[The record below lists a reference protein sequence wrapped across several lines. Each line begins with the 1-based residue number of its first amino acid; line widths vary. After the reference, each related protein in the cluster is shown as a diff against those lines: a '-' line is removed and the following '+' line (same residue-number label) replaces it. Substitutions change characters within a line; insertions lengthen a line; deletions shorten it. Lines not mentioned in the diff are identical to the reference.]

1 MASDPLTIRRPRVA
15 WVYVLVAIMFGV
27 LALIIVLQDVGGQN
41 KNATT
46 WITILNLVTGL
57 FSVGGALGY
66 SLRKNWGLVAFGLS
80 VLGHF
85 INHGYLMV
93 SLIHVGR
100 ASFAGLIGLSV
111 IPILAGGT
119 LIGMILER
127 QREGA
132 LRY

>member
-1 MASDPLTIRRPRVA
+1 MRYFQKRFRIYYGFRPFDPKTTTGGMGFRARSDNVRSAGNDHCSSRCRRP
-15 WVYVLVAIMFGV
+15 
-27 LALIIVLQDVGGQN
+27 N

-66 SLRKNWGLVAFGLS
+66 SLRKNWGLGAFGIS
-80 VLGHF
+80 VLGHI

-100 ASFAGLIGLSV
+100 ASVAG
-111 IPILAGGT
+111 
-119 LIGMILER
+119 
-127 QREGA
+127 
-132 LRY
+132 